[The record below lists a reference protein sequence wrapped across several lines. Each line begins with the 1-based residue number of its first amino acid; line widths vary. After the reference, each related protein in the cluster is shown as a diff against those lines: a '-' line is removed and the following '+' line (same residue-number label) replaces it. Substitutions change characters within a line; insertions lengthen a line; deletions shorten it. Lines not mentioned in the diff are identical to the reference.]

1 MVYKLFYYIKNNEN
15 FLCKL
20 SFLYTIFYIGLTT
33 QLKALLV
40 NLDISNE
47 IFLNE
52 CGRIA

>member
-1 MVYKLFYYIKNNEN
+1 MCKLFSYIGIREN

-20 SFLYTIFYIGLTT
+20 SFLYTIFYVGLTT
-33 QLKALLV
+33 QLNALLV
-40 NLDISNE
+40 NLDVSNE